1 VTVFSDPV
9 ELASAAVPANG
20 SVNVTAALPSNLS
33 AGTHTVVV
41 SGTGASG
48 QEVKTLTAFKVDDSG
63 RVTDVG
69 KPGDGVGVIPD
80 GSQVERSLAL
90 GEPVYSPSAH
100 PGTVAAVAVT
110 GAAVVGVAGA
120 AAGAAAGAS
129 GSAGA
134 AAGAAR
140 AAGHAATGA
149 SAASHG
155 ATASMHADGG
165 HDAHAGHVFETEELV
180 FAVDAAIVGL
190 GDRSPTW
197 RAPGTQAV
205 HSTLARLTMATGRY
219 SIILPR
225 VLSDGTWARAMFGT
239 NALLL
244 WVAGFVVGLVSLI
257 QSGFTVIPGSITI
270 ILAIIILGLLDAM
283 AGFIA
288 WATMTLGALVTLH
301 VRSLQDVLT
310 IFGLGLLAF
319 SLTLFAHYLR
329 PLRRVGHSGLVGL
342 WDRFADYVIPPVI
355 IAFSAAAMA
364 KGLNGLSGL
373 EIVNTED
380 VVIIELVA
388 GASIVVRMALEDV
401 TRKLYPQRCAEAA
414 MPKPPLPPTAW
425 RLAAIGCRT
434 VLTYL
439 VFAAFVGNSWMPAAA
454 ATILSIPL
462 VLGVYHSEIPTV
474 PGFHRW
480 LPKGITE
487 LTLTTI
493 IGGLIALYLFKASIV
508 EGLLPGLLVLLM
520 IPSALL
526 AIMHAFA
533 DHRPAWKNVW
543 PKRLLGVPVYILM
556 VSLTTGVIALGH

>member
-1 VTVFSDPV
+1 MAAAGAAAFANGGMFGRQGDPSRLTMQLAARVGSPAAGSPINVRSDGLQPNSVVTVTVYSDPV
-9 ELASAAVPANG
+9 ELASATVPANG

-63 RVTDVG
+63 LVTDVG
-69 KPGDGVGVIPD
+69 KPGDAVGVIPD

-90 GEPVYSPSAH
+90 GEPIYSPSAH

-120 AAGAAAGAS
+120 AAGAAGTA
-129 GSAGA
+129 AGA
-134 AAGAAR
+134 AAGAAGTAGAAAR
-140 AAGHAATGA
+140 AAGHASTGA

-165 HDAHAGHVFETEELV
+165 QDAHAGHVFETEELV
-180 FAVDAAIVGL
+180 IAVDAAIVGL

-270 ILAIIILGLLDAM
+270 ILAIIILGILDAM

-310 IFGLGLLAF
+310 IFGIGLLAF

-373 EIVNTED
+373 EIVNFED

-414 MPKPPLPPTAW
+414 MPKPPLPPAAW

-439 VFAAFVGNSWMPAAA
+439 VFAAFVGYSWMPAAA
-454 ATILSIPL
+454 AIVLSIPL
-462 VLGVYHSEIPTV
+462 VLGVYH
-474 PGFHRW
+474 
-480 LPKGITE
+480 
-487 LTLTTI
+487 
-493 IGGLIALYLFKASIV
+493 
-508 EGLLPGLLVLLM
+508 
-520 IPSALL
+520 
-526 AIMHAFA
+526 
-533 DHRPAWKNVW
+533 
-543 PKRLLGVPVYILM
+543 
-556 VSLTTGVIALGH
+556 